1 MWASFPRCVSL
12 GCLPHRLAWG
22 RARGL
27 RAQDL
32 AEGSPRKGAMAT
44 TGHRDGR
51 RETSCGCVSPSEGG
65 PGTPGGGGL
74 RRSRRP
80 RLNGR
85 KVILSRKE
93 ILSVPILRTAP
104 LSGTKE
110 FSCLFLLS
118 YFHPVMKHINQKGS
132 NIVFF
137 KLLVSANWNIRFAE
151 I

>member
-1 MWASFPRCVSL
+1 MWVSFPRCVSL

-22 RARGL
+22 RSRGL

-44 TGHRDGR
+44 TGHGDGR
-51 RETSCGCVSPSEGG
+51 RETSRGCVSPSEGG
-65 PGTPGGGGL
+65 
-74 RRSRRP
+74 P

-93 ILSVPILRTAP
+93 ILSVPILHTAP
-104 LSGTKE
+104 LSGTQE